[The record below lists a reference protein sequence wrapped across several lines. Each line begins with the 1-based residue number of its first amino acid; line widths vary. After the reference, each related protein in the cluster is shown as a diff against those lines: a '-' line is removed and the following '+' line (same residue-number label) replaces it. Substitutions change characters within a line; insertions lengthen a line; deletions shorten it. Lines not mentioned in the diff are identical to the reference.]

1 MNYFK
6 TWGKPF
12 KSISKSAED
21 KFIYWWYLQYAIV
34 HGISRIS
41 LLSRNSKSKSRS
53 FIPSQSLSK
62 ITIIPSKL
70 FRHFMGA
77 LTKVSLIPGDWRCQT
92 NKDKKYRISINFPS
106 FFKQKTSL
114 KQWNMQRKKYFYQN
128 TKYKNCI
135 LFFLFLWHHPW
146 ESKRLYF
153 WWCHLKTFIYQPAYG
168 FWQT

>member
-6 TWGKPF
+6 TGGKPL
-12 KSISKSAED
+12 KSIFKSAEE
-21 KFIYWWYLQYAIV
+21 KFLYWWYLQCAIYCTWNFTDSQV
-34 HGISRIS
+34 P
-41 LLSRNSKSKSRS
+41 LSRNSKSKSRS

-70 FRHFMGA
+70 FRHFLGA

-106 FFKQKTSL
+106 FFKQKSCL

-128 TKYKNCI
+128 
-135 LFFLFLWHHPW
+135 
-146 ESKRLYF
+146 SK
-153 WWCHLKTFIYQPAYG
+153 
-168 FWQT
+168 